1 MKATSSSFF
10 AKSQTAPDDKHD
22 VCSMAPGL
30 SATAPK
36 EPRALMYFWYALTVP
51 ARLLLVFVCA
61 WILIFGI
68 CFLQVFG
75 KQEG

>member
-1 MKATSSSFF
+1 MSK
-10 AKSQTAPDDKHD
+10 KIPHD
-22 VCSMAPGL
+22 SNGVCSLAPGL